1 LSAGAPA
8 RALDLG
14 RSLRPPRFGA
24 GLGVGLAVSYL
35 TVMVLLP
42 LAALLWTSLHGTSSF
57 WTVATSDRS
66 LSSLKLTLLLAFGAT
81 AVNVVMGTVL
91 AWVLVRDRFPGQRVV
106 DAVIDLPFA
115 LPTIVAGL
123 TLLALYGPRGPLGVS
138 IAYTRIGI
146 LMALL
151 FVTLPFVVRSVQP
164 VLEALDREVEEAAAT
179 LGANGLQ
186 RLRHIVLP
194 SLAPAILS
202 GAGLSFAKAMGEF
215 GAVVLIAGNIP
226 FKTEV
231 SSVNIFGLIEADDPQ
246 GAAAL
251 SVVILVIS
259 LVVLMGIGF
268 LERWMGR
275 RGN

>member
-1 LSAGAPA
+1 MSAGAPP
-8 RALDLG
+8 RALGLG
-14 RSLRPPRFGA
+14 RTLRAPRIGA

-57 WTVATSDRS
+57 WTVATSDRALAS
-66 LSSLKLTLLLAFGAT
+66 LRLTLLLAFGAT
-81 AVNVVMGTVL
+81 AVNAVMGTVL
-91 AWVLVRDRFPGQRVV
+91 AWVLVRDRFRGQRVV
-106 DAVIDLPFA
+106 DAIIDLPFA

-123 TLLALYGPRGPLGVS
+123 TLLALYGPRGPAGVDV
-138 IAYTRIGI
+138 AYTRIGI

-194 SLAPAILS
+194 ALAPAILS

-215 GAVVLIAGNIP
+215 GAVVLIAGNLQ
-226 FKTEV
+226 V
-231 SSVNIFGLIEADDPQ
+231 ASVFIYLHIQSGDKA
-246 GAAAL
+246 GASAVA
-251 SVVILVIS
+251 VVLLAISFAVLLVIG
-259 LVVLMGIGF
+259 GIRR
-268 LERWMGR
+268 LATRHERV
-275 RGN
+275 